1 MYLALRYIPILD
13 ILFSLI
19 TTFIKVHAKIFQL
32 KGLKPNNNGHTNF
45 NECCDLT
52 KKVYLKYVME
62 HFSFQIGE
70 NEVRQQI
77 GPPSIQRLYKEGRE
91 AKLEESGVGNSSEI
105 KSLCLMK

>member
-1 MYLALRYIPILD
+1 MID
-13 ILFSLI
+13 F
-19 TTFIKVHAKIFQL
+19 TKIFQL

-105 KSLCLMK
+105 KSLCLMKWPSGTLQTFMEYEKPLLLFD

>member
-1 MYLALRYIPILD
+1 
-13 ILFSLI
+13 
-19 TTFIKVHAKIFQL
+19 
-32 KGLKPNNNGHTNF
+32 
-45 NECCDLT
+45 
-52 KKVYLKYVME
+52 ME

-105 KSLCLMK
+105 KSLSLMK

>member
-1 MYLALRYIPILD
+1 
-13 ILFSLI
+13 
-19 TTFIKVHAKIFQL
+19 
-32 KGLKPNNNGHTNF
+32 
-45 NECCDLT
+45 
-52 KKVYLKYVME
+52 ME

-91 AKLEESGVGNSSEI
+91 AKLEESVGNSSEI